1 MPKQLV
7 NADTKNATITEIAS
21 EKDVPDP
28 TGPTNDIRFVEAQPA
43 PTPLDSPALMAATTE
58 SELQPLSDD
67 LVPQDGT
74 DDLLTDILA
83 ESVLAGP
90 LL

>member
-43 PTPLDSPALMAATTE
+43 FFRGNIFLADLPALKALIGQVTFRAIRGNH
-58 SELQPLSDD
+58 LH
-67 LVPQDGT
+67 
-74 DDLLTDILA
+74 
-83 ESVLAGP
+83 
-90 LL
+90 

>member
-7 NADTKNATITEIAS
+7 DTDTKDATITEIAF

-43 PTPLDSPALMAATTE
+43 FFRGNILFTDLPALKA
-58 SELQPLSDD
+58 LI
-67 LVPQDGT
+67 GK
-74 DDLLTDILA
+74 LTFRAIR
-83 ESVLAGP
+83 GNQIH
-90 LL
+90 